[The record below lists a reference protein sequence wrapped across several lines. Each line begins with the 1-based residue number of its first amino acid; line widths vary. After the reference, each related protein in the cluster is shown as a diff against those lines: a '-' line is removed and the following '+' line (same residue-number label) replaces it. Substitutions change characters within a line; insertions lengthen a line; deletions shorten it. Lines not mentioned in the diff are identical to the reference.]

1 MNFRSTRF
9 SFGEVGL
16 IRARNKVTCFY
27 FSSDVK
33 LLASAGHDKK
43 VSGRVKHDNG
53 KRLNGRSG
61 LIESIGADVPIL
73 NTDIGGSSYDVSGN
87 VIVKRRC
94 IQQPDFRQETLGQIG
109 SIEHQQ
115 RSTREV
121 DSDPGNSISMPQIS
135 GDASYMEAASNMVR
149 NSPIWVIIYSMPVL
163 QVYAVHNPRL
173 TDPTLQA
180 VVSIGKRY
188 RQNLTFMHTS
198 RWKNQLSLS
207 SLRDVSHDT
216 MEFRKKFDGVGSLD
230 QFMHIPTL
238 KGEIVI
244 PPRRKHAGKGRKK

>member
-1 MNFRSTRF
+1 
-9 SFGEVGL
+9 
-16 IRARNKVTCFY
+16 
-27 FSSDVK
+27 
-33 LLASAGHDKK
+33 
-43 VSGRVKHDNG
+43 
-53 KRLNGRSG
+53 
-61 LIESIGADVPIL
+61 PIL

-94 IQQPDFRQETLGQIG
+94 IQQPYFRQETLGQIG
-109 SIEHQQ
+109 
-115 RSTREV
+115 REV

-163 QVYAVHNPRL
+163 QVYDVHNPRL
-173 TDPTLQA
+173 IDPTLQA

-188 RQNLTFMHTS
+188 RQ
-198 RWKNQLSLS
+198 
-207 SLRDVSHDT
+207 
-216 MEFRKKFDGVGSLD
+216 EFRKKFDGVGSLD

>member
-1 MNFRSTRF
+1 M
-9 SFGEVGL
+9 L
-16 IRARNKVTCFY
+16 
-27 FSSDVK
+27 
-33 LLASAGHDKK
+33 
-43 VSGRVKHDNG
+43 
-53 KRLNGRSG
+53 
-61 LIESIGADVPIL
+61 
-73 NTDIGGSSYDVSGN
+73 
-87 VIVKRRC
+87 
-94 IQQPDFRQETLGQIG
+94 
-109 SIEHQQ
+109 
-115 RSTREV
+115 
-121 DSDPGNSISMPQIS
+121 
-135 GDASYMEAASNMVR
+135 SYMETASEYVG
-149 NSPIWVIIYSMPVL
+149 YSSFGDHIFNAGTTD
-163 QVYAVHNPRL
+163 AVHNPRL

-244 PPRRKHAGKGRKK
+244 PPRRKHAGKGRK

>member
-1 MNFRSTRF
+1 MDNLSFPLF
-9 SFGEVGL
+9 SRLPHKSFTEPISPL
-16 IRARNKVTCFY
+16 I
-27 FSSDVK
+27 S
-33 LLASAGHDKK
+33 
-43 VSGRVKHDNG
+43 
-53 KRLNGRSG
+53 
-61 LIESIGADVPIL
+61 IEIRPIL

-163 QVYAVHNPRL
+163 QVYDVHNPRL
-173 TDPTLQA
+173 IDPTLQA

-188 RQNLTFMHTS
+188 RQ
-198 RWKNQLSLS
+198 
-207 SLRDVSHDT
+207 
-216 MEFRKKFDGVGSLD
+216 EFRKKFDGVGSLD